1 MIDIKSNTKG
11 GEIMFKK
18 IQKWVAGAAVAGA
31 AVVAAS
37 GSAMALT
44 TTALETEITGITA
57 NVETIGLAI
66 LAVLAGLACIN
77 LLRRVIR

>member
-1 MIDIKSNTKG
+1 MKG
-11 GEIMFKK
+11 GEIMFKRM
-18 IQKWVAGAAVAGA
+18 QKWFTGAAVAGA
-31 AVVAAS
+31 SVVAAA

-44 TTALETEITGITA
+44 TTELESEISGITA

-66 LAVLAGLACIN
+66 LAVLAGLACIS